1 MTDADMT
8 APMPM
13 PPTLSN
19 LVPYVTVD
27 GAMKAA
33 EFYKAAFGAE
43 IAYAVPPDDKGRT
56 MHMHLYINGS
66 SLMLSDAYP
75 DYGHPYEKP
84 QGFMLQLIVDD
95 IDFWFSRAVNAG
107 ADIVTPVEMMFWGA
121 RWGQVRDPFGNLW
134 GFNEVKG

>member
-8 APMPM
+8 APQPM
-13 PPTLSN
+13 PPTLNN

-56 MHMHLYINGS
+56 MHLHLYINGG

-95 IDFWFSRAVNAG
+95 IDFWFNRAVDAG